1 MVQHTD
7 SGDLRRAALAVL
19 TQHNFPR
26 YHPFPQAGSDR
37 LVCVLFIFPRPAAG
51 GTSTCT
57 RMCFCA
63 ARFANRNLFS
73 ARFARCVQMKAPCAA
88 PPAKCNS
95 KLMSSTT
102 MTTKGNNGGTWHFLL
117 THSVDIVGANWAARA
132 PHRPYRVGIGR
143 AAMCSRWMRDHVAV
157 HANTLQQTLAD
168 AAPGGWP
175 A

>member
-1 MVQHTD
+1 MYANV
-7 SGDLRRAALAVL
+7 
-19 TQHNFPR
+19 
-26 YHPFPQAGSDR
+26 
-37 LVCVLFIFPRPAAG
+37 
-51 GTSTCT
+51 
-57 RMCFCA
+57 FCA

-73 ARFARCVQMKAPCAA
+73 ALFARCVQMKAPCAA

-143 AAMCSRWMRDHVAV
+143 AAQPCAADGCEITWRCTRTRSNKHP
-157 HANTLQQTLAD
+157 QTQPQGDDEPNENVFSEITVLD
-168 AAPGGWP
+168 VVCNKSDKMSYGE
-175 A
+175 